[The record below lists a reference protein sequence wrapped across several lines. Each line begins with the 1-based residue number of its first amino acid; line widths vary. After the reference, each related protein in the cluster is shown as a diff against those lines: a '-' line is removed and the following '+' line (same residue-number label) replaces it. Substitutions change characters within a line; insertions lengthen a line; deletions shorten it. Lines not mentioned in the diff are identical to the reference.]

1 MYNWMKILMIGGI
14 AAAALLI
21 FVNRIEAPSTNAASE
36 AYYVALTGKDSNDGS
51 KQSPWKTLQHA
62 ADTVQPGSTVYVRGG
77 VYKQKLN
84 ITRSGSTDSGS
95 ITFVSYPNETA
106 ILDGTGLKVNGQE
119 GLIEIDDASYITIQS
134 LVVRNFTTSEKDQMP
149 IGLFVHGSGSNIKL
163 LNNKVYAIKHT
174 AAVASDLSGR
184 DAHGI
189 AVYGNEA
196 PDAITKVT
204 IDGNELYDL
213 VLGSSEALAINGNVD
228 TFMVTNNSV
237 HDSDNIGIDVIGFEG
252 VSPDER
258 YDQARNGIISGN
270 KVYNITANYNPS
282 YGQTLPNKSNSA
294 GGIYVDGGKDS
305 IIERNYSFG
314 NDIGIELASEHYG
327 KATSGITVRS
337 NVVYN
342 NRYTGI
348 AVGGY
353 DEDRGSTTDSTIINN
368 TFFNNNTLNDGSG
381 QLLLQNYTHD
391 NVIMNNI
398 FHAGQLDVFISNEYT
413 SNSGNVVDYNLYYSP
428 VGTDDSLWTWK
439 DKEYAGLESYRK
451 ATNNDKHSIFTDPQF
466 VNMQLENLHLQKSS
480 PAIDV
485 GMTHMSIENTLDIDG
500 NNRIQGDM
508 VNIGADE

>member
-1 MYNWMKILMIGGI
+1 
-14 AAAALLI
+14 
-21 FVNRIEAPSTNAASE
+21 
-36 AYYVALTGKDSNDGS
+36 
-51 KQSPWKTLQHA
+51 
-62 ADTVQPGSTVYVRGG
+62 
-77 VYKQKLN
+77 
-84 ITRSGSTDSGS
+84 
-95 ITFVSYPNETA
+95 
-106 ILDGTGLKVNGQE
+106 
-119 GLIEIDDASYITIQS
+119 
-134 LVVRNFTTSEKDQMP
+134 MP
-149 IGLFVHGSGSNIKL
+149 IGIFVHGSGSNIKL

-196 PDAITKVT
+196 PDAITKVI

-228 TFMVTNNSV
+228 TFTITSNSV

-282 YGQTLPNKSNSA
+282 YGHTLPNKSNSA
-294 GGIYVDGGKDS
+294 GGIYIDGGKDS

-348 AVGGY
+348 ALGGY

-381 QLLLQNYTHD
+381 QMLLQNYTHD

-398 FHAGQLDVFISNEYT
+398 FHAGQSDVFLSNEYT

-439 DKEYAGLESYRK
+439 GKEYAGLESYRK